1 MGDNSRDAASIQIE
15 HVKTQQCENS
25 TAGCVKYTMARD
37 AASVQIEHD
46 ALWVTIVDNVKS
58 QQQAVSNRQW
68 LEMQHP
74 YR

>member
-1 MGDNSRDAASIQIE
+1 
-15 HVKTQQCENS
+15 
-25 TAGCVKYTMARD
+25 MARD

-46 ALWVTIVDNVKS
+46 ALATIVDNVKS

-74 YR
+74 YRLSMMHCGQADNSRQCEKSTAGCVK